1 MRMKIAALLLSVG
14 VLMAG
19 CGSDQTSETS
29 SEATAGLTDGT
40 YRVED
45 SDYGET
51 GWIESLD
58 VTVENGEIT
67 DAVWTSLDE
76 EGNNKLD
83 DENYQQTMSESDG
96 VGPQDFIPELEQQL
110 EEKQEPA
117 EIEVVTGATGT
128 STKFQDY
135 AQQAVD
141 AAEEG
146 NTETIVVDTATE

>member
-1 MRMKIAALLLSVG
+1 MSKKIAALLLSVG

-19 CGSDQTSETS
+19 CGSDQSGESTSEAS
-29 SEATAGLTDGT
+29 GVTDGT

-76 EGNNKLD
+76 DGNNKLD
-83 DENYQQTMSESDG
+83 DENYQTTMSESDG
-96 VGPQDFIPELEQQL
+96 VGPQDFIPDLEQQL
-110 EEKQEPA
+110 EEKQDPA

-135 AQQAVD
+135 AQQAIG